1 MNKMKNKTLAK
12 ATGLL
17 RSREASLM
25 LVMILLVAVIQ
36 WRSGGMF
43 LSGTVISQL
52 TQNYAY
58 TMVLSLGMLLSLPE
72 FFCADDVGIL
82 HISKGL

>member
-1 MNKMKNKTLAK
+1 MNKTKNKTLAK

-17 RSREASLM
+17 RSRESSLL

-43 LSGTVISQL
+43 LSGTV
-52 TQNYAY
+52 
-58 TMVLSLGMLLSLPE
+58 MGMGSILPLLSVVRMAMASPSGVVTMIATSLSGI
-72 FFCADDVGIL
+72 CALLV
-82 HISKGL
+82 